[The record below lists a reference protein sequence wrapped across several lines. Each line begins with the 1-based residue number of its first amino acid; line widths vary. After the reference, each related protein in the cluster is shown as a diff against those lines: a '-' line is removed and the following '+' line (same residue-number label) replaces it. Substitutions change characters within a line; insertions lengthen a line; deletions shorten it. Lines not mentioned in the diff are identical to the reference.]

1 MMHHLL
7 RAGAAGVAACLMTAC
22 AAAPGDSAANPSV
35 PFEVVLS
42 GRHSGVYKQYFT
54 VIRDS
59 ETFASVWRRAT
70 ARQYPQPAPP
80 AIDFSRS
87 MVIAVFL
94 GERRSGGYQIGVG
107 ALTPT
112 SNGLQVTVRETRPG
126 AGCNTTQALT
136 EPFEIIK
143 TAADAA
149 PVHFRKLIV
158 TTSCD

>member
-1 MMHHLL
+1 MIHHLL
-7 RAGAAGVAACLMTAC
+7 RLGVAGAACLMTAC
-22 AAAPGDSAANPSV
+22 AATPGDSAASPSA

-59 ETFASVWRRAT
+59 ETFVAVWRRAT

-80 AIDFSRS
+80 EIDFSRS

-107 ALTPT
+107 ALTP
-112 SNGLQVTVRETRPG
+112 SPGGLRVTVRETRPG

-143 TAADAA
+143 TATDAA
-149 PVHFRKLIV
+149 PVHFQKQVV
-158 TTSCD
+158 TNSCD

>member
-1 MMHHLL
+1 MHHLL
-7 RAGAAGVAACLMTAC
+7 RFGAAGVAACLMTAC
-22 AAAPGDSAANPSV
+22 AAAPGNSAASPSV
-35 PFEVVLS
+35 PFDVVLN
-42 GRHSGVYKQYFT
+42 GHHSGVYKQYFT

-59 ETFASVWRRAT
+59 NTFASVWRRAT

-94 GERRSGGYQIGVG
+94 GERRTGGYNIGID
-107 ALTPT
+107 ALTLTP
-112 SNGLQVTVRETRPG
+112 NGLTAVVRETRPG

-143 TAADAA
+143 TAATPA
-149 PVHFRKLIV
+149 PVHFQKQVI
-158 TTSCD
+158 TNSCD